1 MNSLDAGSIDRMR
14 VDAINRA
21 KNRNRNQEDE
31 ILELKEE
38 FRNIISNP
46 IFPLGM
52 SRLISRW

>member
-52 SRLISRW
+52 STLISRW